1 MRAAALRHGIADI
14 GPRSYGQRRRRFCS
28 LLSREIHTLTP
39 LITIVDDDSLVRRA
53 VLRLVKPVGVEVHG
67 FASAEEFLQAHS
79 SSDPDCLVLDV
90 GLPGMSGLELQ
101 RRLIETGRTPP
112 IIFVTARD
120 AAEVRDQALQA
131 GAFAFLAKPF
141 SDEVL
146 LQAIRT
152 ILQPDVP
159 GTRAANGSDWP

>member
-1 MRAAALRHGIADI
+1 MA
-14 GPRSYGQRRRRFCS
+14 S
-28 LLSREIHTLTP
+28 

-53 VLRLVKPVGVEVHG
+53 VLRLVKSVGVEVHG

-79 SSDPDCLVLDV
+79 SRDPDCLILDI

-120 AAEVRDQALQA
+120 AAEVRAQALQA
-131 GAFAFLAKPF
+131 GAFAFLGKPF

-146 LQAIRT
+146 LRAIRT
-152 ILQPDVP
+152 ILQPGCRV
-159 GTRAANGSDWP
+159 THEANGSDRP